1 MQQTPI
7 KLACLAAAL
16 SISAAALCA
25 ASAKEEA
32 IELQRYGVSFRAPA
46 GWFVPEPGKIAE
58 NLKKLDSEKENIA
71 AFLASHRRSTVIA
84 TYLRHDPRGQTGMVP
99 TINVLALPNPH
110 KTFEAFRDAIAAS
123 AASLGSALRS
133 YSVKS
138 PPAETSVSGRR
149 AVAFRAEY
157 AISAANGT
165 TSTVS
170 GTTYAIPCGEI
181 FLQISMS
188 ESLPAKHNDVFDS
201 FIKSFAFKAP

>member
-1 MQQTPI
+1 MKQMPI
-7 KLACLAAAL
+7 KLVCLAAAL
-16 SISAAALCA
+16 SISSATSLGAI
-25 ASAKEEA
+25 AKEET

-46 GWFVPEPGKIAE
+46 GWFVPEPGKITE

-84 TYLRHDPRGQTGMVP
+84 TYLRHDPRGQTGMIP

-110 KTFEAFRDAIAAS
+110 RTFEAFRDAVAAS

-138 PPAETSVSGRR
+138 PPAETSLSGRR

-157 AISAANGT
+157 EISAANGT
-165 TSTVS
+165 TATMS
-170 GTTYAIPCGEI
+170 GTTYAIPCGEM
-181 FLQISMS
+181 FLQISMT
-188 ESLPAKHNDVFDS
+188 ESLPAKHTGVFDQ
-201 FIKSFAFKAP
+201 FIKSFAFKEP